1 MFPDPQRR
9 SVKICGITQPQQAA
23 VLFALGAD
31 AVGINLWPKSKR
43 HMPLA
48 TAVSSLQEV
57 SAKHALVAVLVNPNA
72 ELLDATI
79 FSGLF
84 QALQLHGDETPGDV
98 ERLMQRGVNVVKALQ
113 VRDEASIAQ
122 IGEFPCGAI
131 LLDAYNPG
139 SYGGGGHAFP
149 WELAVRAK
157 EMFPA
162 KQILLS
168 GGLTPDNVRMAV
180 QQTQPVAVDVA
191 SGVESLPGSK
201 DLVQVARF
209 IAEARDGWGMGES
222 KSMEQPSEQEE
233 GA

>member
-1 MFPDPQRR
+1 MFPDSSRL
-9 SVKICGITQPQQAA
+9 SVKICGITAPQQAA

-43 HMPLA
+43 HVPLEV
-48 TAVSSLQEV
+48 AVKSLQSV
-57 SAKHALVAVLVNPNA
+57 AAKNALVAVLVNA
-72 ELLDATI
+72 DDALLDATVA
-79 FSGLF
+79 SGLF
-84 QALQLHGDETPGDV
+84 QALQLHGDETPQDV
-98 ERLMQRGVNVVKALQ
+98 ERVMKRGVNVIKALQ
-113 VRDEASIAQ
+113 VRDAESLKQ
-122 IGEFPCGAI
+122 IGEFPCEAI

-139 SYGGGGHAFP
+139 TYGGGGHAFP

-168 GGLTPDNVRMAV
+168 GGLNADNVKQAV

-201 DLVQVARF
+201 DLLLVAKF
-209 IAEARDGWGMGES
+209 IAEARDGWA
-222 KSMEQPSEQEE
+222 P
-233 GA
+233 ALTP

>member
-43 HMPLA
+43 HMPLEV
-48 TAVSSLQEV
+48 AVNSLQAV
-57 SAKHALVAVLVNPNA
+57 AAKHVLVAVLVNA
-72 ELLDATI
+72 DTALLDAAI
-79 FSGLF
+79 SSQLF
-84 QALQLHGDETPGDV
+84 QALQLHGDETPADV
-98 ERLMQRGVNVVKALQ
+98 EGLMRRGVNVIKALQ
-113 VRDEASIAQ
+113 VRDAASLAQ
-122 IGEFPCGAI
+122 IGEFPCESI

-139 SYGGGGHAFP
+139 TYGGGGHAFP

-162 KQILLS
+162 KKFLLS
-168 GGLTPDNVRMAV
+168 GGLTPDNVRLAV
-180 QQTQPVAVDVA
+180 EQTQPVAVDVA

-201 DLVQVARF
+201 DLLLVARF
-209 IAEARDGWGMGES
+209 IAEARDGWAVGSSEEVMGA
-222 KSMEQPSEQEE
+222 EE
-233 GA
+233 DK